1 MPNKRGQQKKVRY
14 EITGKARWLE
24 KDNNNSCISLRQAVD
39 KMLYLLHAYEK
50 ERDLELELPN
60 KKLKVN
66 ERKKRSSSSS
76 EGKEW
81 ESS

>member
-1 MPNKRGQQKKVRY
+1 MASRKKVRY

-50 ERDLELELPN
+50 ERALELKLPD

-66 ERKKRSSSSS
+66 ERKKRSSS
-76 EGKEW
+76 EGKE
-81 ESS
+81 